1 MRGEF
6 EKESC
11 GSFGRELLEEMF
23 GLDVEGEGDGATAW
37 A

>member
-11 GSFGRELLEEMF
+11 GSFGRELLEMF